1 MSTSENSPAS
11 YALFRAEVVNT
22 DNFISKGYINVY
34 IEGIDFEQTNTSDSV
49 RNCLVLSQFGG
60 LDRMGFI
67 TCPPIKSLGYVM
79 FPNGDMNLDP
89 VWMGSVNI
97 PADKN
102 TDKNEDAKYK
112 LPKELSDPTEILLK
126 TQYTKIDNEVLN
138 GSSNKVENFI
148 KLNEDSII
156 LAKVRQDDYGQY
168 DYERNDL
175 LEQPVHS
182 IQINN
187 DSIIL
192 SFKQKGNQK
201 IHSFELNDEGILI
214 TAENNKISF
223 IKINENGI
231 TLNSG
236 DKSTLNLSSDGIISI
251 DAEQEIDLNGSS
263 DNVTKW
269 SGFND
274 FVDAYNNHTHGTPD
288 GPSSDPNS
296 KWNKAKSAQAEKV
309 KCS

>member
-1 MSTSENSPAS
+1 MGTSDNSAAS

-22 DNFISKGYINVY
+22 ENFISKGYINVY
-34 IEGIDFEQTNTSDSV
+34 IEGIDFEQTSSSDSV
-49 RNCLVLSQFGG
+49 RNCIVLSQFGG

-89 VWMGSVNI
+89 VWMGSVNLA
-97 PADKN
+97 ADKN
-102 TDKNEDAKYK
+102 AEKEEDAKFK
-112 LPKELSDPTEILLK
+112 LPKELRDPTEILLK
-126 TQYTKIDNEVLN
+126 TQYTKIDDETLN

-148 KLNEDSII
+148 RMNEEAIV
-156 LAKVRQDDYGQY
+156 LAKVRQDDYGKY
-168 DYERNDL
+168 DYERSEL
-175 LEQPVHS
+175 LEQPVNS
-182 IQINN
+182 IQIKN
-187 DSIIL
+187 DSIVL
-192 SFKQKGNQK
+192 SFKQKGNEK
-201 IHSFELNDEGILI
+201 IHSFKLDDNGITI
-214 TAENNKISF
+214 TAENDKVSF
-223 IKINENGI
+223 IKITDTGI

-236 DKSTLNLSSDGIISI
+236 DKSTMNLSSDGIISI
-251 DAEQEIDLNGSS
+251 DAEKQIELNGSS